1 MHRDSPLND
10 IATSPPPLVERAANG
25 HGNDDSSELSD
36 LGDDD
41 SEAETDKMDFL
52 EDEAEELDLH
62 ALSRL
67 TEVVAGGA
75 GEGEPPAGEP
85 PAGKPPAGE
94 LAEGD
99 LAEGDLAEGELAEG
113 ELAEGELAEGELAEG
128 ARLAELSV
136 SPEAA
141 TANARQP
148 ASDDTGAP
156 PRHKRRR
163 GDRRDRKKRRH
174 LVDEEAEDEAAVEDE
189 AADAVEEDEAGLEPA
204 RAVEAPPEAPSA
216 TAAPPAAAAA
226 GGAAPTAALDA
237 KDSPEPLG
245 EADSAAADSDSS
257 DVDMNEQR
265 RLAVDE
271 LVHIEADFARLRDQL
286 YHDKLELL
294 EHELELCLEGLHP
307 ELLKIYHKI
316 NGFYQDSVKY
326 ANANLN
332 YKMRCIDRQTVATRT
347 LIHQDFLKGLMDHKN
362 DIIANTTSLWYKIN
376 KERNQMDQ
384 LVPDYNF
391 AALPGDDE
399 DAPKRVVKQRTLVEL
414 VQQRNALNEEIGVD
428 RGLLEFHGFPAAIL
442 MRTGADE
449 LLLRRATEEEIEDD
463 MVAMGAAR

>member
-1 MHRDSPLND
+1 MHRDSPLTD

-99 LAEGDLAEGELAEG
+99 LAKGD
-113 ELAEGELAEGELAEG
+113 LAEGELAEGELAEG

-216 TAAPPAAAAA
+216 
-226 GGAAPTAALDA
+226 APTAALDA

-245 EADSAAADSDSS
+245 EADGAAADSDSS

>member
-1 MHRDSPLND
+1 MHRDSPLTD

-52 EDEAEELDLH
+52 EDEAEESDLH

-94 LAEGD
+94 SAEGD
-99 LAEGDLAEGELAEG
+99 SAKGDSAEGESAEG
-113 ELAEGELAEGELAEG
+113 ESAEGESAEGESAEGESAEGESAEG
-128 ARLAELSV
+128 ARSAELSV

-174 LVDEEAEDEAAVEDE
+174 SVDEEAEDEAAVEDE
-189 AADAVEEDEAGLEPA
+189 AADAVEEDEAGSEPA

-216 TAAPPAAAAA
+216 TAAS
-226 GGAAPTAALDA
+226 DA

-245 EADSAAADSDSS
+245 EADGAAADSDSS

-294 EHELELCLEGLHP
+294 EHELELCLEGSHP

-347 LIHQDFLKGLMDHKN
+347 SIHQDFLKGLMDHKN

-428 RGLLEFHGFPAAIL
+428 RGLLEFHGFPAAIS

>member
-113 ELAEGELAEGELAEG
+113 ELAEG

-204 RAVEAPPEAPSA
+204 RAVEAPPEAPS
-216 TAAPPAAAAA
+216 
-226 GGAAPTAALDA
+226 AAPTAALDA